1 MTGKIKNNSR
11 EKGRGGG
18 GGETRKKEEKKWKR
32 TRTKIGKKSVPTS
45 SIFRFT

>member
-11 EKGRGGG
+11 EKGGGV